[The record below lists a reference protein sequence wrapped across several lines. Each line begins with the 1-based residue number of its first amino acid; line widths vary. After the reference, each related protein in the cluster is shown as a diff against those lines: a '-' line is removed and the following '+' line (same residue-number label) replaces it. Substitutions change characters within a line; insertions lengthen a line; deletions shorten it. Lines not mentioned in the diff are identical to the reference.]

1 MKRKL
6 IALLIL
12 SLFLWA
18 ACNED
23 NVVEINDMAEVGVT
37 FGGNQIDIGYFG
49 HQTEDG
55 GFIITGLTQSYATSG
70 SDIWLIKTDS
80 QGNVQ
85 WDYTYGGV
93 GEDFGSSVRETEN
106 GGFIIVGSMLVKT
119 QSQGSEDWINEEVSG
134 NAVQT
139 TIDGGYIISGTLS
152 DDISLIKTDS
162 NGNIV
167 WSKTYDGKNFD
178 EGRSVVQTSDNGFI
192 ITGCTDCN
200 SYSDVILI
208 KTDSAGDTLWTR
220 TYGGYDNEFGNYVQQ
235 TTDGGYIITGQTQS
249 FGNGYSDIWLIKTDS
264 AGDTLWTRTFGG
276 ESLEVG
282 SCVQQTTD
290 GGYIITGINFSLVL
304 PDHGDVWLVK
314 TDTLGNEIW
323 NHTYG
328 GVGLD
333 WGRSVQQTTD
343 GGYVVVGW
351 REVVLGGQSDSDVW
365 LIITDPEG
373 NADYLCQ

>member
-12 SLFLWA
+12 SLLIWI

-37 FGGNQIDIGYFG
+37 FGGNQIDVGYFG

-55 GFIITGLTQSYATSG
+55 GFIITGLTKSYAISG

-85 WDYTYGGV
+85 WDHTYGGV

-106 GGFIIVGSMLVKT
+106 GGFIIVGSYLVKT
-119 QSQGSEDWINEEVSG
+119 HSQGSEDWINEEVSG
-134 NAVQT
+134 SAVQIT
-139 TIDGGYIISGTLS
+139 VDGGYIISGTLS
-152 DDISLIKTDS
+152 EDISLIKTDL

-178 EGRSVVQTSDNGFI
+178 EGKSVEQTSDNGFI
-192 ITGCTDCN
+192 ITGCKDCDG
-200 SYSDVILI
+200 YSDVILI
-208 KTDSAGDTLWTR
+208 KTDSAGDTLWTK
-220 TYGGYDNEFGNYVQQ
+220 TFGGLDNDFGNYVQQ

-249 FGNGYSDIWLIKTDS
+249 YGNGYSDIWLIKTDS

-276 ESLEVG
+276 ESLDGG

-304 PDHGDVWLVK
+304 PDHGDVWLIK

-333 WGRSVQQTTD
+333 WGRSVQQTTN
-343 GGYVVVGW
+343 GGYVIAGW
-351 REVVLGGQSDSDVW
+351 REIVIGGQSDSDVW
-365 LIITDPEG
+365 LILTDPEG
-373 NADYLCQ
+373 NAEYLGQ

>member
-12 SLFLWA
+12 SLFLWV

-220 TYGGYDNEFGNYVQQ
+220 T
-235 TTDGGYIITGQTQS
+235 
-249 FGNGYSDIWLIKTDS
+249 
-264 AGDTLWTRTFGG
+264 FGG

-323 NHTYG
+323 NRTYG

-365 LIITDPEG
+365 LILTDPEG
-373 NADYLCQ
+373 NADYLGQ